1 MELPRSTR
9 RSTVVGNYI
18 LGDEIGKGAHGQVYR
33 AIDKRD
39 GRVVAVKEIPLRA
52 TSASDVDAIESECA
66 LLRSL
71 SHRNVTR
78 FLGTVRAP
86 EHLYILLELAEN
98 GSLAGVIKPSRF
110 GPTPEPL
117 AACYVAQLL
126 DGLIYLHANCVT
138 HRDIKGANVLATK
151 DGVVKIAD
159 FGVAVR
165 VHGGA
170 ANPAGSGSGAG
181 SKPWGSKPADRP
193 VNPAHHP
200 ARSVDD
206 DDDPGASPVGTPY
219 WWGLS
224 SSPACFPSFI
234 PCVFVRSITDVYL
247 SMTHLALMNARMRP
261 YELDGAGGDRDAR
274 AGRRPQVGRLVGSV
288 RGHRA
293 PDRRAAV
300 L

>member
-52 TSASDVDAIESECA
+52 TSAYDVDAIESECA

-110 GPTPEPL
+110 GPTP
-117 AACYVAQLL
+117 
-126 DGLIYLHANCVT
+126 
-138 HRDIKGANVLATK
+138 
-151 DGVVKIAD
+151 
-159 FGVAVR
+159 
-165 VHGGA
+165 GA
-170 ANPAGSGSGAG
+170 A
-181 SKPWGSKPADRP
+181 
-193 VNPAHHP
+193 
-200 ARSVDD
+200 
-206 DDDPGASPVGTPY
+206 
-219 WWGLS
+219 
-224 SSPACFPSFI
+224 
-234 PCVFVRSITDVYL
+234 
-247 SMTHLALMNARMRP
+247 
-261 YELDGAGGDRDAR
+261 
-274 AGRRPQVGRLVGSV
+274 RRVL
-288 RGHRA
+288 
-293 PDRRAAV
+293 RRAAARRADIPPRERRHAQRHQGRQRPRDQRRSREDRG
-300 L
+300 LRRRRARARRSREPGGFGFGRGFENRGARNRPIAR

>member
-52 TSASDVDAIESECA
+52 TSAYDVDAIESECA

-126 DGLIYLHANCVT
+126 DGLIYLHANGVT

-170 ANPAGSGSGAG
+170 ANP
-181 SKPWGSKPADRP
+181 P

-234 PCVFVRSITDVYL
+234 PCVFVRSITI
-247 SMTHLALMNARMRP
+247 
-261 YELDGAGGDRDAR
+261 
-274 AGRRPQVGRLVGSV
+274 Q
-288 RGHRA
+288 
-293 PDRRAAV
+293 
-300 L
+300 

>member
-126 DGLIYLHANCVT
+126 DGLIYLHANGVT

-170 ANPAGSGSGAG
+170 ANP
-181 SKPWGSKPADRP
+181 P

-206 DDDPGASPVGTPY
+206 DDGDPGASPVGTPY